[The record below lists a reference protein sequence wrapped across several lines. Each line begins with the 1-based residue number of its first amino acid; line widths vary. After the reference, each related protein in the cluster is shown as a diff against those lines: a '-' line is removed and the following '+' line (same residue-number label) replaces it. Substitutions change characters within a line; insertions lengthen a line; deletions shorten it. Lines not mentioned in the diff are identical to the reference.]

1 MSSEQ
6 HFLVTGAYGC
16 IGSWAVR
23 LLLDEGCGVTT
34 YDLGGSD
41 HRLRLLLDDDELGAL
56 DRVAGDV
63 TDLHQLRGTIEDRG
77 VTHVIHLAALQ
88 VPFVRADPPLGAR
101 VNVVGTVTVFEAV
114 RAAPMAGTLT
124 YASSIAAYDPPEPG
138 REHEQR
144 GVPSTLYGVFKRANE
159 ETAGVY
165 WADHAIASVGLRP
178 HTVYGLGRDQGVT
191 SAPTKAML
199 AAAAGTSYRIPYGG
213 RAELQHARDVARQF
227 IACSRATVEGGL
239 VLDPPGQP
247 ISIPEVIDAIVA
259 AAPKAEGAV
268 GFDDVVGVGVPEQGD
283 TASFVALLGDL
294 PTIPLREGVAE
305 TIESFRGLLARGLV
319 KPEPAA

>member
-1 MSSEQ
+1 VSAKQ
-6 HFLVTGAYGC
+6 QFLVTGAYGC

-23 LLLDEGCGVTT
+23 LLLDEDCGVTT

-41 HRLRLLLDDDELGAL
+41 HRLRLLLDDGELADL

-63 TDLHQLRGTIEDRG
+63 TDLAALRGTMEDRG

-114 RAAPMAGTLT
+114 RASPLAGTLT
-124 YASSIAAYDPPEPG
+124 YASSVAAYDPPEPG

-165 WADHAIASVGLRP
+165 WADYGLASVGLRP

-227 IACSRATVEGGL
+227 IAASRATVQGAA

-247 ISIPEVIDAIVA
+247 ASIAEVVDAIVE
-259 AAPKAEGAV
+259 AAPESAGAV

-283 TASFVALLGDL
+283 SASFVALLGEL
-294 PTIPLREGVAE
+294 PTISLREGVAE

-319 KPEPAA
+319 QPEPTA

>member
-1 MSSEQ
+1 M
-6 HFLVTGAYGC
+6 TGAYGC

-41 HRLRLLLDDDELGAL
+41 HRLRLLLDDDELAAL

-199 AAAAGTSYRIPYGG
+199 AAAAGTAYRIPYGG

-227 IACSRATVEGGL
+227 IACSRAHRARVRSCSIR
-239 VLDPPGQP
+239 PGSRP
-247 ISIPEVIDAIVA
+247 RFPRSSTRSWRRHPRPRARSASTTSSASAFPSRATLRRSWRCSAIC
-259 AAPKAEGAV
+259 
-268 GFDDVVGVGVPEQGD
+268 
-283 TASFVALLGDL
+283 
-294 PTIPLREGVAE
+294 RR
-305 TIESFRGLLARGLV
+305 FR
-319 KPEPAA
+319 

>member
-6 HFLVTGAYGC
+6 RFLVTGAYGC

-41 HRLRLLLDDDELGAL
+41 HRLRLLLSDEELARL
-56 DRVAGDV
+56 DQVRGDV
-63 TDLHQLRGTIEDRG
+63 TDLAQLRGTMEERG
-77 VTHVIHLAALQ
+77 VTHLIHLAALQ

-114 RAAPMAGTLT
+114 RALPLAGTLA

-138 REHEQR
+138 HEHEQR

-199 AAAAGTSYRIPYGG
+199 AAAAGTSYRVPYGG
-213 RAELQHARDVARQF
+213 RSEMQHARDVARQF
-227 IACSRATVEGGL
+227 IAASRADVQGAA
-239 VLDPPGQP
+239 VLDPPGRP
-247 ISIPEVIDAIVA
+247 TSMAEIMEAIYA
-259 AAPKAEGAV
+259 AAPDAAGSV

-283 TASFVALLGDL
+283 TASFVALLGEL

-305 TIESFRGLLARGLV
+305 TIESFRSLLARGLV

>member
-1 MSSEQ
+1 M
-6 HFLVTGAYGC
+6 
-16 IGSWAVR
+16 
-23 LLLDEGCGVTT
+23 
-34 YDLGGSD
+34 
-41 HRLRLLLDDDELGAL
+41 
-56 DRVAGDV
+56 
-63 TDLHQLRGTIEDRG
+63 
-77 VTHVIHLAALQ
+77 THVIHLAALQ

-114 RAAPMAGTLT
+114 RASPLAGTLT
-124 YASSIAAYDPPEPG
+124 YASSVAAYDPPEPG
-138 REHEQR
+138 HEHEQR

-165 WADHAIASVGLRP
+165 WADYGLASVGLRP

-227 IACSRATVEGGL
+227 IAASRASVEGAA

-247 ISIPEVIDAIVA
+247 TSIAEVVDAIVEA
-259 AAPKAEGAV
+259 VPESAGAV

-283 TASFVALLGDL
+283 TASFVELLGDL
-294 PTIPLREGVAE
+294 PTISLREGVAE

-319 KPEPAA
+319 QPEPSS

>member
-1 MSSEQ
+1 MTARP

-16 IGSWAVR
+16 IGAWVVR
-23 LLLDEGCGVTT
+23 LLLDEGSGVTT

-41 HRLRLLLDDDELGAL
+41 HRLRLLLDDAELASL

-63 TDLHQLRGTIEDRG
+63 ADLDQMRGTIEDRG
-77 VTHVIHLAALQ
+77 VTHLIHLAALQ
-88 VPFVRADPPLGAR
+88 VPLVRADPRLGAR

-114 RAAPMAGTLT
+114 RASPLAGTLA

-138 REHEQR
+138 RAHEQR

-165 WADHAIASVGLRP
+165 WADHGIASVGLRP

-227 IACSRATVEGGL
+227 IAASRATVHGAA
-239 VLDPPGQP
+239 VLDPPGRP
-247 ISIPEVIDAIVA
+247 ASIAEVVEAIVE
-259 AAPKAEGAV
+259 AAPESAGSV
-268 GFDDVVGVGVPEQGD
+268 DFDDVVGVGVPEQGD
-283 TASFVALLGDL
+283 TRAFVALLGDL

-305 TIESFRGLLARGLV
+305 TIESFRTLLARGLV
-319 KPEPAA
+319 QREPAS